1 MDDLASATSDRGD
14 PKSDIA
20 VAMIASAGLKDFVL
34 NTVGSMLSCGVRPE
48 QMFLFYSD
56 AAADEYSAL
65 AEHLPQVNMV
75 PIHANLDPPLV
86 DVEETYSDY
95 GTDYFNRFTSIKLL
109 AVRWLLAR
117 GIRQVVYTDVDIVWI
132 RNPLGYLKRIAKRRD
147 LAAQNEAPDLLP
159 PTLCAGFMS
168 FKNTPGVEQLIST
181 LIDLHEQ
188 AIAAGRNVHDQH
200 IINEYLQENAKRHRA
215 VWMLPTAQFPN
226 GLFASMF
233 ATPDCLQ
240 TYPLSVLRP
249 MIFHA
254 SWCVGLSAK
263 QAMLERAGLWRP
275 GNWPKPG

>member
-1 MDDLASATSDRGD
+1 MDRLASATSDRED
-14 PKSDIA
+14 PNPDVA

-48 QMFLFYSD
+48 QVFLFYSD
-56 AAADEYSAL
+56 TAAGEYSAL
-65 AEHLPQVNMV
+65 GEHLPQGNIV
-75 PIHANLDPPLV
+75 PIHTTLDPPLV
-86 DVEETYSDY
+86 DVDETYSDY
-95 GTDYFNRFTSIKLL
+95 GTDYFNRFTSVKLL

-132 RNPLGYLKRIAKRRD
+132 RNPLGYLKRASKRHD
-147 LAAQNEAPDLLP
+147 LAAQNESYDVFAPK
-159 PTLCAGFMS
+159 LCAGFMS

-181 LIDLHEQ
+181 LIALHEQ
-188 AIAAGRNVHDQH
+188 AIAAGRNVHDQQ
-200 IINEYLQENAKRHRA
+200 IINEYFQENRRLHRA

-240 TYPLSVLRP
+240 TFPLTILRP

-254 SWCVGLSAK
+254 SWCVGLRAK
-263 QAMLERAGLWRP
+263 QAMLDGAGLWRP
-275 GNWPKPG
+275 GGWPMPG